1 MWAIDKADVA
11 IFVAMGFD
19 NEYPGRKDW
28 RRQYQ
33 KRAQKVDRSCRCHG
47 DCPHCQ
53 GNRKHKNRRRN
64 NEEDAD

>member
-1 MWAIDKADVA
+1 
-11 IFVAMGFD
+11 MGFD